1 MTFLRSLSIKSKIL
15 SLTLIAVLG
24 FLVNLLISFNLNTE
38 NTKRL
43 DDIQQV
49 FFPAVE
55 ESKANTVRLERIEEL
70 LSTAVS
76 TGEMEFVE
84 GAQDEQKNIIAG
96 LNRLE
101 KIWPEYQSKINTLK
115 QDFLTY
121 YTAAEKV
128 SVSMLDGSF
137 DSSSLSNQIERMNSS
152 LDNTKKQMTQ
162 LSEASLE
169 AFNTTV
175 ESSNAAA
182 QGAQSL
188 TLVIALTTLAI
199 MITAAW
205 AISSQINAALNS
217 LLKSLRAI
225 ATGDGDLT
233 QRIQKESD
241 DELGQVVDSFNLFIE
256 KLHGSI
262 SELLSNTQP
271 LTSVAADLNSLTATT
286 SRATEQQRRAT
297 ESVSLAMDNMVV
309 SMTQVSTNADLAAST
324 AQEADALAK
333 EGRVVVNQTVNSIN
347 ALAQEV
353 ESSSA
358 VIRQLEVDT
367 ANVGTILDVIRGIA
381 EQTNLL
387 ALNAAIEA
395 ARAGEQG
402 RGFAVV
408 ADEVRTLA
416 SRTQTSTTEIQ
427 GVIEQLQKAALSAV
441 SAMEESQEQAQLSV
455 ENAHKT
461 DTSLANITMKIEL
474 ITEMNAQIARVIE
487 QEQNSINTI
496 KDNVIGIETTSDNAM
511 KGMQQVEASSQ
522 SLNNIAEAIRYVTG
536 QFRV

>member
-70 LSTAVS
+70 LSAAVS

-152 LDNTKKQMTQ
+152 LDNTKKQMAQ

-188 TLVIALTTLAI
+188 TLVIALTTLGI
-199 MITAAW
+199 MITASW
-205 AISSQINAALNS
+205 TISSQINTALNS

-381 EQTNLL
+381 DQTNLL

-427 GVIEQLQKAALSAV
+427 GVIEQLQKAAVSAV